1 MGSLRGPSAITL
13 TPATVHRRVA
23 LRSVV
28 SDWHYHSIMAKKGDG
43 TASLNEVFTDL
54 GDGFAALWDA
64 FAATLD
70 SLWNYPIQWD
80 DLVKSVGYLLFVGLA
95 VFAFGF
101 YFIFLKN
108 LGIIFWDLIV
118 IAWLLTKRRL
128 RS

>member
-1 MGSLRGPSAITL
+1 
-13 TPATVHRRVA
+13 
-23 LRSVV
+23 
-28 SDWHYHSIMAKKGDG
+28 MAKKGDG
-43 TASLNEVFTDL
+43 TASLNEVFTAL

-101 YFIFLKN
+101 LFIFLKN

-118 IAWLLTKRRL
+118 IAWLLMKRRL